1 LVATKERVN
10 TAMHAPFLTV
20 KLTGSEI
27 VYKKNMRGRVRVRP
41 DSSFRGSDPGVVGV
55 NSIRV

>member
-1 LVATKERVN
+1 LVATNERVN

-20 KLTGSEI
+20 KLTGSEV

-41 DSSFRGSDPGVVGV
+41 TLNWFVNKPGQTRFKVA
-55 NSIRV
+55 